1 MSQLQPRWPTLAR
14 AIVRMDDIDGLLFCG
29 LLVIAGAALLTVSAK
44 IQLPFW
50 PVPITMQTLVVLLIG
65 AVYGLRLGV
74 ATIAIYLAE
83 GAFGW
88 PVFATGGGYS
98 YFVGPSGGFL
108 IGFLVAAAVVGY
120 LAEHGFDRRWQTALF
135 AFLIG
140 DAVLFGF
147 GIAWLTYLF
156 GFTKALS
163 TGFLPYLPAEALKV
177 TLAMLALPVAWKYI
191 GRRSSYSQ

>member
-1 MSQLQPRWPTLAR
+1 MSRFQPRWPTLAR
-14 AIVRMDDIDGLLFCG
+14 AMVRMDDIDGLLLGG
-29 LLVIAGAALLTVSAK
+29 LLVVAGTAVLTVSAK

-65 AVYGLRLGV
+65 AVYGLRLGI
-74 ATIAIYLAE
+74 ATVAIYLAE
-83 GAFGW
+83 GAIGW
-88 PVFATGGGYS
+88 PVFATGGGYD

-147 GIAWLTYLF
+147 GVAWLTHLF
-156 GFTKALS
+156 GFSKALS
-163 TGFLPYLPAEALKV
+163 LGLLPYLPAEAVKV
-177 TLAMLALPVAWKYI
+177 TLAMVTLPFAWKYI
-191 GRRSSYSQ
+191 GRYSCYRH